1 MFRVIN
7 LTATSAVF
15 TWDAPPLEDRNGII
29 IGYSINVTK
38 LQTGERQELFS
49 NSTMITVYS
58 LQPYTVYFCISTA
71 LTSAGHGP
79 FSDATHFETFEARK
93 YRLQSLSK
101 LTLNP
106 NFEFYLH
113 PYRLVISAMN
123 YHVIQSME
131 HIQARIPNIFFWLH
145 ELYQC

>member
-15 TWDAPPLEDRNGII
+15 TWDAPPLEDHNGVI

-49 NSTMITVYS
+49 SSTMITVYS

-79 FSDATHFETFEARK
+79 FSDATHFETIEARK

-106 NFEFYLH
+106 NVEFYLH
-113 PYRLVISAMN
+113 PYRLVISVKN
-123 YHVIQSME
+123 YHVIQSRE
-131 HIQARIPNIFFWLH
+131 LH
-145 ELYQC
+145 SSWNSI